1 MNDFF
6 YCYSSRLQKFLALFG
21 VEYVDKKTNN
31 KTGKYYY
38 IYKSS
43 EQLTS
48 LLQDWNTIKVKYD
61 LKGVINKETGK
72 N

>member
-43 EQLTS
+43 EQLAS

>member
-31 KTGKYYY
+31 KTGQYYY

>member
-6 YCYSSRLQKFLALFG
+6 YCYSSRLQKFLSLFG
-21 VEYVDKKTNN
+21 VEYVDKKINN

-43 EQLTS
+43 EQLTN